1 MLHGGN
7 MKRYVLALMAMLCIA
22 AIPLAAQATPFPGLT
37 RYTLDNGLEVFILEN
52 HAVPLARIQI
62 TFRCG
67 AITQTPETAG
77 LFHLYEHLLF
87 KGNSK
92 YKTETEFSAAMTD
105 LGVSEWNGGTSTE
118 YVTYYFTVPSSKL
131 DAGIE
136 FWSWAIREPLF
147 DPEELA
153 IEKDVVVNEIN
164 AELGDPDH
172 IYNAAMNKYMFS
184 KFPWRRDV
192 GGFEKAIRSATP
204 AVMRTIQ
211 NTYYIPNNAAIFI
224 SGDVN
229 PKTVLEM
236 VKKWFGTWKKGA
248 DPWKKPLPPHPTPAV
263 TKPLYLVIPDDS
275 LPQGIAY
282 MQISYRG
289 PDVLADPAATYAADV
304 WGYLVDNHDGAFKN
318 TINDK
323 VPGLYNKDY
332 INAYYYTQRD
342 GGQIFFSTYFFVNQ
356 NLPMAE
362 RALKYFKPVVID
374 EVVKSIVSNP
384 NYFARK
390 EYDTVKAIMEDHDLI
405 SLENP
410 EGFMSTLSFW
420 WSVAS
425 TDYYFGYVPN
435 MKKVTQKEIAA
446 FLTKYVLNN
455 TEIIVIRANPDDV
468 AAEKKS
474 LADAGFITIT
484 EENAFWWRDA
494 K

>member
-1 MLHGGN
+1 

-172 IYNAAMNKYMFS
+172 IYNAAMDS
-184 KFPWRRDV
+184 KRKVR
-192 GGFEKAIRSATP
+192 
-204 AVMRTIQ
+204 
-211 NTYYIPNNAAIFI
+211 
-224 SGDVN
+224 
-229 PKTVLEM
+229 
-236 VKKWFGTWKKGA
+236 
-248 DPWKKPLPPHPTPAV
+248 
-263 TKPLYLVIPDDS
+263 LVE
-275 LPQGIAY
+275 
-282 MQISYRG
+282 YR
-289 PDVLADPAATYAADV
+289 
-304 WGYLVDNHDGAFKN
+304 
-318 TINDK
+318 
-323 VPGLYNKDY
+323 
-332 INAYYYTQRD
+332 
-342 GGQIFFSTYFFVNQ
+342 
-356 NLPMAE
+356 
-362 RALKYFKPVVID
+362 
-374 EVVKSIVSNP
+374 
-384 NYFARK
+384 
-390 EYDTVKAIMEDHDLI
+390 
-405 SLENP
+405 
-410 EGFMSTLSFW
+410 
-420 WSVAS
+420 
-425 TDYYFGYVPN
+425 
-435 MKKVTQKEIAA
+435 
-446 FLTKYVLNN
+446 
-455 TEIIVIRANPDDV
+455 
-468 AAEKKS
+468 
-474 LADAGFITIT
+474 
-484 EENAFWWRDA
+484 
-494 K
+494 